1 MKIIL
6 ATRTRIQKCGDTA
19 CVHGQGVTSEAVP
32 LWKDNIKEEQG
43 RVSSHKFQKKEV
55 EEYSHP
61 YFLD

>member
-32 LWKDNIKEEQG
+32 LWKDNIKEE
-43 RVSSHKFQKKEV
+43 
-55 EEYSHP
+55 
-61 YFLD
+61 